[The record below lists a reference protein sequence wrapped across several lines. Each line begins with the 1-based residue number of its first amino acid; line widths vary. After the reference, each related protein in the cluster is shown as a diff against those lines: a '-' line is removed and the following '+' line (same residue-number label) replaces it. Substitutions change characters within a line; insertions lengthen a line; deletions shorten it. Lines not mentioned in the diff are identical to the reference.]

1 MAKEKSKLK
10 PCKHCG
16 VEIAKG
22 VKKCPSCGGKLKM
35 GKMLKLIILIAGI
48 AVVAGITAPSL
59 MEKKDALEVLLTEM
73 TTATPSSLS
82 PTGELSDMF
91 SMMSDH
97 TDLQRDNKEKE
108 IIGKIVDWTL
118 PVYEVNKK
126 SDDRGDKYRIQTSG
140 GSYVGTFVDLW
151 SRSGS
156 EKSRIEALKTG
167 DLIRIKG
174 RISGTWMRNISIDDA
189 VLMK

>member
-16 VEIAKG
+16 VEVAKG
-22 VKKCPSCGGKLKM
+22 VKACPSCGGKLKM
-35 GKMLKLIILIAGI
+35 GKMMKLIILIAGVGV
-48 AVVAGITAPSL
+48 VVAITAPSL
-59 MEKKDALEVLLTEM
+59 MEKKDTLEKLLTEM

-82 PTGELSDMF
+82 PTGELADMF

-97 TDLQRDNKEKE
+97 TDIQRDNKEKE
-108 IIGKIVDWTL
+108 IIGKIVDWKL
-118 PVYEVNKK
+118 PVYDVNKT
-126 SDDRGDKYRIQTSG
+126 SDDRGDKYKIQTSG
-140 GSYVGTFVDLW
+140 GDNVGTFVNLW

-156 EKSRIEALKTG
+156 EKSRIEGLKTG

-174 RISGTWMRNISIDDA
+174 RISGTFMRNINIDDA